1 MKIQTTWTPYIFR
14 SCIIFDDSWQK
25 LWNGSLLYCLK
36 DIAVYEDSENSLTVP
51 KIIKEV
57 GEPRNY
63 GLTDEEKQ
71 ALERQAAEE
80 RLVKEAE
87 EKAEQERKEA
97 KEREERRARWEEWV
111 G

>member
-1 MKIQTTWTPYIFR
+1 M
-14 SCIIFDDSWQK
+14 
-25 LWNGSLLYCLK
+25 YCLK
-36 DIAVYEDSENSLTVP
+36 DIAVYEDSENKLAVP
-51 KIIKEV
+51 KMIKEI

-63 GLTDEEKQ
+63 GLTDEEKE

-80 RLVKEAE
+80 RIVREAE

-97 KEREERRARWEEWV
+97 KEKEERMARLEEWV